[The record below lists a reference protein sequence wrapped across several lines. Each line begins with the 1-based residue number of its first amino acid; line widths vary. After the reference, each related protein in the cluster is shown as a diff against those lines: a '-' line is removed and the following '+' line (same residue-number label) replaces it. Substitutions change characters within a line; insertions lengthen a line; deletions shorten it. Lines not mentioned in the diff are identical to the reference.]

1 MSLSV
6 IAFLSLS
13 APFSLFNLFIHLF
26 IHSFIQGAETGD
38 AEQTV
43 HRPRESLPE
52 SSGQDIRRL
61 S

>member
-13 APFSLFNLFIHLF
+13 APFSLFNFFIHL
-26 IHSFIQGAETGD
+26 FIQGAETGD